1 MNEDERSNEL
11 PISEAD
17 TTPPNPANSA
27 VPSPSGSGWQMP
39 EPKFQQSSGYLP
51 QGYLDKVAF
60 EAPPPTDLSAAAA
73 APAVAPTAAET
84 GPAIEP
90 QPDLNE
96 QLAPPPAPVITK
108 PVVKERSAGARIAM
122 IVLGLLAM
130 VAFIAVFLGVVY
142 YFFLMPQGGQTT
154 F

>member
-17 TTPPNPANSA
+17 TTPPNPANAA

-60 EAPPPTDLSAAAA
+60 EAPPPSNVSPAAAGPAA
-73 APAVAPTAAET
+73 APAASA
-84 GPAIEP
+84 GPDVEP
-90 QPDLNE
+90 QPDLSE
-96 QLAPPPAPVITK
+96 QLIQTPEPSVSQPPRA
-108 PVVKERSAGARIAM
+108 ERSGAARIAL

-130 VAFIAVFLGVVY
+130 IAFIAIFLGAVY
-142 YFFLMPQGGQTT
+142 YLFLSPQSGNTT

>member
-27 VPSPSGSGWQMP
+27 VPSPGKGWQMP
-39 EPKFQQSSGYLP
+39 EPKFQQTSGYLP

-60 EAPPPTDLSAAAA
+60 EAAPPANVSPAAA
-73 APAVAPTAAET
+73 APASASAPSAE
-84 GPAIEP
+84 PAVEP
-90 QPDLNE
+90 QPDLTE
-96 QLAPPPAPVITK
+96 QLAEPPAPIVNK
-108 PVVKERSAGARIAM
+108 PAVKERSTGARIAM

-130 VAFIAVFLGVVY
+130 VVFLAVFLGVVY
-142 YFFLMPQGGQTT
+142 YLFLAPPSGGST

>member
-1 MNEDERSNEL
+1 MTEDERSNEL

-27 VPSPSGSGWQMP
+27 VPSPNQGWQMP
-39 EPKFQQSSGYLP
+39 EPKFQQTSGYLP
-51 QGYLDKVAF
+51 QGYLEKAAF
-60 EAPPPTDLSAAAA
+60 ETPPPTDVSPNSAGPAAV
-73 APAVAPTAAET
+73 PAVAS
-84 GPAIEP
+84 GPDIEP
-90 QPDLNE
+90 QPDLTE
-96 QLAPPPAPVITK
+96 QLAPPPPPVIAK

-130 VAFIAVFLGVVY
+130 VAFIAVFLGVIY
-142 YFFLMPQGGQTT
+142 YLFLAPQGGETT